1 MSNHVRGYRG
11 LKLRRAR
18 RSRPGYEFGGRDT
31 QQRVQNYIAA
41 NPPPLPPIEVSFILP
56 TKAKYFS
63 RFFFFFFFLT
73 AIAIYYMY
81 HTNQGGN
88 TIYNLLA
95 NDMRSLFQ
103 HNPKYSE
110 DE

>member
-11 LKLRRAR
+11 LKLRCAHRT
-18 RSRPGYEFGGRDT
+18 RPGCEFGGRDL
-31 QQRVQNYIAA
+31 QQRVANFMAA

-63 RFFFFFFFLT
+63 RFFLT

-81 HTNQGGN
+81 HTNQ
-88 TIYNLLA
+88 
-95 NDMRSLFQ
+95 
-103 HNPKYSE
+103 
-110 DE
+110 

>member
-31 QQRVQNYIAA
+31 QQRVENYMAA
-41 NPPPLPPIEVSFILP
+41 NPPPLPSIEVSFILP

-63 RFFFFFFFLT
+63 MFFFFVVFFLFFFL
-73 AIAIYYMY
+73 
-81 HTNQGGN
+81 
-88 TIYNLLA
+88 
-95 NDMRSLFQ
+95 
-103 HNPKYSE
+103 
-110 DE
+110 